1 MKNMKAS
8 KKEKRAIREL
18 FIEHATLPVLILSVA
33 VIIELDLE
41 AIKSLWWVAASISA
55 YFSSFS
61 IPFLA
66 ATYFLSKAVLIY
78 EPNIKKMPKLLMTME
93 EIGVTFGLTGFV
105 FFLYSKLWLL
115 VFLLIFGSAIS
126 LFAVVELM
134 KDLEK
139 ENE

>member
-41 AIKSLWWVAASISA
+41 AIKSSWWGAASISA